1 MPRSSCLLEIL
12 KKLSQDELEIIRSEY
27 CDNIRVYKENRESV
41 PDFRKRIRR
50 ELKKKREKNKV
61 DDDFDCKEL
70 VSFIIEENL
79 GGNKVNYL
87 IKDTLDNIHLT
98 GDGENFSIVDNSP
111 SESITQAEV
120 YQALHSRLE
129 EKRNYFV
136 DKESMHGND
145 GKPDIEVEHKS
156 KKNAYRVEV
165 KKNRNIISKNGSTYD
180 FLDQLKKYRDSSDRN
195 KEVKLTYAF
204 VVVEWETYLP
214 GKHDQVDYVL
224 NKIEEME
231 DVKLIKKLCNRND
244 LEYEYTD

>member
-1 MPRSSCLLEIL
+1 LLEIL
-12 KKLSQDELEIIRSEY
+12 KNLSQDELEVIRSKY
-27 CDNIRVYKENRESV
+27 CDNIREYKGSRESV
-41 PDFRKRIRR
+41 PEFRKRIRIA
-50 ELKKKREKNKV
+50 LKKKREKHDSEDN
-61 DDDFDCKEL
+61 FDCEKL

-79 GGNKVNYL
+79 GRKRVNYL

-136 DKESMHGND
+136 DRESMNGND
-145 GKPDIEVEHKS
+145 GKPDIEVEHES

-165 KKNRNIISKNGSTYD
+165 KKNRSIISKNGSTYD

-214 GKHDQVDYVL
+214 GKHDKVDYVL

-231 DVKLIKKLCNRND
+231 DVKLIKKLCNSNE